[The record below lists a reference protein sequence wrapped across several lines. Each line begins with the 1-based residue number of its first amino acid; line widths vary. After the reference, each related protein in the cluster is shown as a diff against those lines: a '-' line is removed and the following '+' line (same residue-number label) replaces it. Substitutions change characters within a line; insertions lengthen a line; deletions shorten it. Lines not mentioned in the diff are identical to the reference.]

1 MNINSINAG
10 NNLQAVYQKN
20 TKPADKG
27 AEIAAAA
34 EKKPNLDKV
43 DLSAAAL
50 PKVELPKR
58 LSSDQVREI
67 KAQTMESY
75 SNMVTQMFNGQVD
88 AADKNSKSFM
98 ANLKSILASATSQ
111 KTESSSPSSPTSPS
125 SFDDDPVWGVDA
137 MATKLMDMA
146 MSLSGGDSA
155 KFDTLRDAVEKGF
168 KAAGADLG
176 GKLPSV
182 SQNTYKEVMKRFDY
196 LKENGNLDNY
206 KYTKA

>member
-1 MNINSINAG
+1 MNINAINGA
-10 NNLQAVYQKN
+10 NNVQAAYVKGA
-20 TKPADKG
+20 KPADKE
-27 AEIAAAA
+27 AQVAAVA

-58 LSSDQVREI
+58 LSTDQVREI
-67 KAQTMESY
+67 KAQTMQSY

-88 AADKNSKSFM
+88 AADKSSKSFM
-98 ANLKSILASATSQ
+98 ANLKSILASSTSG
-111 KTESSSPSSPTSPS
+111 KTEGAAPSS

-146 MSLSGGDSA
+146 MSLSGGDPA

-206 KYTKA
+206 KYTKAE